1 MKSFIKTLIVLPIFL
16 MSSIGLFAQG
26 SSVKPLANFLEIY
39 KDKNTVI
46 SKEVE
51 NNTDI
56 SFTEKLKVYENR
68 ISKLKEEFKAQR
80 KKEYFSK
87 ELTNAKRYSC
97 EGVHVRKVTN
107 CNYVVKAPNDKM
119 YAKSEWVEVK
129 GLDQDK
135 SIQIV
140 TEGSSPIIKMTA
152 AGKKKID
159 VTVFTKFKYKSES
172 IAEMVDKETSE
183 LFSNLALK

>member
-1 MKSFIKTLIVLPIFL
+1 MKSFIKTLIVLLIFL
-16 MSSIGLFAQG
+16 MSSTGLFAQG

-129 GLDQDK
+129 GLDQEN
-135 SIQIV
+135 IQIV
-140 TEGSSPIIKMTA
+140 TEGSSPLIKITA

-159 VTVFTKFKYKSES
+159 VTVFVKFKYKSES
-172 IAEMVDKETSE
+172 ITEMVDKETSE
-183 LFSNLALK
+183 LFSNMALK